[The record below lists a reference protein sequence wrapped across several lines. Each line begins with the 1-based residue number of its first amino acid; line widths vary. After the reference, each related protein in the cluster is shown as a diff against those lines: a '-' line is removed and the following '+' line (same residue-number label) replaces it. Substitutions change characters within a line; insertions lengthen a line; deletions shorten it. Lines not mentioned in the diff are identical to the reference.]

1 MAFCFQCV
9 MVYVIYLNQN
19 IYYDR
24 REDAMKSNS
33 LKEMFEKS
41 KVLTLTQVSKKRD
54 CSIRTVQRQF
64 AELAVLRSYNKNSR
78 YYTLPDI
85 PRFDTHGI
93 WWYRDIFFSKY
104 GDLRQTVKHAILNS
118 EDGLSGNEIGGIVNL
133 LPRSFMH
140 HFREMD
146 DIFREKHG
154 GVYVYF
160 SNDSAIYKR
169 QKFKRVLEN
178 DAKRISDAIAIKILV
193 GYIKHPELSEEK
205 LSTILRH
212 EQNVDISPSMITN
225 LLSFHDLLKK
235 TPDSQP

>member
-1 MAFCFQCV
+1 MHFLKKMFQ
-9 MVYVIYLNQN
+9 
-19 IYYDR
+19 
-24 REDAMKSNS
+24 E
-33 LKEMFEKS
+33 S
-41 KVLTLTQVSKKRD
+41 KVLTLNQVSKIRD

-85 PRFDTHGI
+85 PQFNAHGI

-104 GDLRQTVKHAILNS
+104 GNLRQTVKHAIFTS
-118 EDGLSGNEIGGIVNL
+118 EDGLSGNEIGDIVNL

-146 DIFREKHG
+146 GVFREKHG

-160 SNDSAIYKR
+160 SNDSTIYKK
-169 QKFKRVLEN
+169 QKVKRILANDVKKIN
-178 DAKRISDAIAIKILV
+178 DAIVIKILV

-205 LSTILRH
+205 LSTILRR
-212 EQNVDISPSMITN
+212 EQNVNISPSMITN

-235 TPDSQP
+235 TPDS

>member
-1 MAFCFQCV
+1 
-9 MVYVIYLNQN
+9 
-19 IYYDR
+19 
-24 REDAMKSNS
+24 MKSNS

-41 KVLTLTQVSKKRD
+41 KVLTLNQVSKKRD

-64 AELAVLRSYNKNSR
+64 AELAVLRSYNQNSR

-85 PRFDTHGI
+85 PIFNAHGI
-93 WWYRDIFFSKY
+93 WWYRDTFFSKY

-146 DIFREKHG
+146 GVFREKHG

-160 SNDSAIYKR
+160 SNDSEIYKR
-169 QKFKRVLEN
+169 QKLKRVLES
-178 DAKRISDAIAIKILV
+178 DIKRISDAIAIKILV

-205 LSTILRH
+205 LSAILRH
-212 EQNVDISPSMITN
+212 EQNVDISSSMITN

>member
-1 MAFCFQCV
+1 
-9 MVYVIYLNQN
+9 
-19 IYYDR
+19 
-24 REDAMKSNS
+24 MKSDT

-41 KVLTLTQVSKKRD
+41 KVLTLNQVSKTCD

-85 PRFDTHGI
+85 PEFNIHGI

-104 GDLRQTVKHAILNS
+104 GDLRQTVKQVILAS

-146 DIFREKHG
+146 CVFREKHG

-160 SNDSAIYKR
+160 SNDSIIYKR
-169 QKFKRVLEN
+169 QKFKRVLER
-178 DAKRISDAIAIKILV
+178 DVKKISDAIAIKILV
-193 GYIKHPELSEEK
+193 EYIKHPELPEEK
-205 LSTILRH
+205 LSTILRR
-212 EQNVDISPSMITN
+212 EQNVDISPYMITN

>member
-1 MAFCFQCV
+1 
-9 MVYVIYLNQN
+9 
-19 IYYDR
+19 
-24 REDAMKSNS
+24 MKSS
-33 LKEMFEKS
+33 TLKEMFEKS
-41 KVLTLTQVSKKRD
+41 KVLTLNQVSKTRD

-85 PRFDTHGI
+85 PEFNVHGI

-104 GDLRQTVKHAILNS
+104 GDLRQTVKQVILAS

-146 DIFREKHG
+146 GVFREKHG

-160 SNDSAIYKR
+160 SNDSIIYKR
-169 QKFKRVLEN
+169 QKFKRVLER
-178 DAKRISDAIAIKILV
+178 DVKKISDAIAIKILV
-193 GYIKHPELSEEK
+193 EYIKHPELPEEK
-205 LSTILRH
+205 LSTILRR
-212 EQNVDISPSMITN
+212 EQNVDISPYMITN

>member
-1 MAFCFQCV
+1 
-9 MVYVIYLNQN
+9 
-19 IYYDR
+19 
-24 REDAMKSNS
+24 MKSNS

-41 KVLTLTQVSKKRD
+41 KVLTLNQVSKKRD

-64 AELAVLRSYNKNSR
+64 AELAVLRSYNQNSR
-78 YYTLPDI
+78 YYTLPDTPI
-85 PRFDTHGI
+85 FNAHGI
-93 WWYRDIFFSKY
+93 WWYQDIFFSKY

-140 HFREMD
+140 HFREID
-146 DIFREKHG
+146 GVFREKHG

-160 SNDSAIYKR
+160 SNDSLIYKR
-169 QKFKRVLEN
+169 QKLKRVLES
-178 DAKRISDAIAIKILV
+178 DTKRISDAIAIKILI

-212 EQNVDISPSMITN
+212 EQNVDISSSMITN